1 MRAQLFS
8 SLVFFRVLHY
18 ASGDRRTKN
27 AHQLVEVERQCEA
40 TVVAVCVC
48 FGVINPQVSRK
59 WWDDRWWGESSQP
72 SPLAGCVHRKRAF
85 FWKGARRAHRD
96 KNPLVATQ
104 PPYRRTLYIIY
115 VLACSLAQKGRTPRA
130 ALCSQAQQ
138 WACQSILLNNLFMR
152 SKYE

>member
-104 PPYRRTLYIIY
+104 PPYRRTLYIICTRL
-115 VLACSLAQKGRTPRA
+115 LARSERPHAESCIVFPGTTMGL
-130 ALCSQAQQ
+130 
-138 WACQSILLNNLFMR
+138 SINFA
-152 SKYE
+152 